1 MTLLDA
7 DLAKCQ
13 DTEGEIAS
21 NDFRPLQCRYIQPG
35 AHLGGGGLTLLNG
48 ACASSLQGFDPCR
61 PKGSPFV
68 IFWDIHCWLTDS
80 EFFLKAPW
88 APIYTNF

>member
-35 AHLGGGGLTLLNG
+35 AHLGGGGLRFSMGLALPPFRDLTPV
-48 ACASSLQGFDPCR
+48 D
-61 PKGSPFV
+61 PKGPP
-68 IFWDIHCWLTDS
+68 L
-80 EFFLKAPW
+80 
-88 APIYTNF
+88 